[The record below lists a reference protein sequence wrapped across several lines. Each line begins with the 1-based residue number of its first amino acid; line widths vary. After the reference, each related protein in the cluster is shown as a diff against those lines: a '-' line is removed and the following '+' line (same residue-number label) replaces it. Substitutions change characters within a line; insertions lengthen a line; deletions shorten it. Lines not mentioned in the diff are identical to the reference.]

1 MSRLFWKIFLA
12 LWLSIMAFA
21 IVMALINAS
30 LVLHEPASAR
40 QEMLER
46 TIFQVEQKLR
56 QVLEQGDETQ
66 AIRLLKPL
74 PRQVRNHVLVIRQD
88 GERSSI
94 ELMGRE
100 RALEH
105 FKRRQIPFNRTR
117 VDSTTGARYDVIVA
131 SRIPPRALLEPGFRG
146 VLYRLLMAGFVSAL
160 LSWWLARYLS
170 RPLVQLG
177 HVSRKLAAGDLAARV
192 GQPLEGRADEFGQL
206 ARDLDEMASRL
217 QELQAANQRLLR
229 DVSHEL
235 RSPLARMRVA
245 LELARGRNSQA
256 VADELDRI
264 ELESERLEALIDE
277 VLGLMR
283 ESSEISPLR
292 WEEFDLSDLLTDL
305 KEVVNYEVPK
315 GGRAVSLEAESP
327 LQVIADRELIWRA
340 VENLLRNA
348 LQHTDMDR
356 GVELTAHRQSDAMVR
371 VCVSD
376 RGPGIPA
383 QQLDRIFEP
392 FYRVQEA
399 RDRKT
404 GGHGLGLAIAAAA
417 VRRHRGQISAA
428 NRPGGG
434 LRFCI
439 ELPVKPL

>member
-30 LVLHEPASAR
+30 LVMHEPASAR

-66 AIRLLKPL
+66 AIRLLKSL
-74 PRQVRNHVLVIRQD
+74 PRQVRNHVLAIRQD

-160 LSWWLARYLS
+160 LSGW
-170 RPLVQLG
+170 
-177 HVSRKLAAGDLAARV
+177 
-192 GQPLEGRADEFGQL
+192 L

-256 VADELDRI
+256 VVGELDRI

-292 WEEFDLSDLLTDL
+292 WEEFDLSDVLTDL
-305 KEVVNYEVPK
+305 KEVVNYEVPQ
-315 GGRAVSLEAESP
+315 GGRGVSLEAESP

-348 LQHTDMDR
+348 LQHTDRDR

-417 VRRHRGQISAA
+417 VRRHRGEISAA

-434 LRFCI
+434 LSFCI